1 MESLNNDMH
10 NLSLVFY
17 CCPNVLRIKSSSIKS
32 NFSLSLSL
40 SLSLSYSLY
49 IILIFLKEKNTRIMK
64 YGHVKFHERW
74 PLLTIHSSVWH
85 NKWIKKNKVDASD
98 LCKIN
103 LQKTNFPLSSN
114 LSSNSWQGYDGFKMH
129 HIKKTYECV
138 FGTRKNLCLTYQYE
152 IFHTHM
158 WMQKMTDESYQM
170 VFVSWISEENF
181 WNTCFI

>member
-1 MESLNNDMH
+1 
-10 NLSLVFY
+10 
-17 CCPNVLRIKSSSIKS
+17 
-32 NFSLSLSL
+32 
-40 SLSLSYSLY
+40 
-49 IILIFLKEKNTRIMK
+49 MK

-138 FGTRKNLCLTYQYE
+138 LEQEKTFVWHTKMKYFIHTCGCKKWQMSHIKWYLYPGILKKISE
-152 IFHTHM
+152 IHVLYN
-158 WMQKMTDESYQM
+158 KSG
-170 VFVSWISEENF
+170 FVSLTNK
-181 WNTCFI
+181 TVLLFIDI

>member
-1 MESLNNDMH
+1 MGFLNNDMH

-40 SLSLSYSLY
+40 SLSHSLY

-170 VFVSWISEENF
+170 AFVSWISEENF
-181 WNTCFI
+181 WNTCLV